1 MLCLQK
7 QLKVTNKTMRS
18 INFEVT
24 EKFNDK
30 PLLHFLKSEVKMSSR
45 LIKTLKRVENGM
57 QCNGE
62 HIRTIDK
69 VKTGDKITI
78 NMPDVEILVGTTD
91 ENLDVVYEDDDI
103 LIVNKPPT
111 MPIHETRNNQG
122 NTLMN
127 AVLGYLSAKGKPTS
141 FRAIGRLD
149 RGTSGLVLCALNPY
163 IAASLSGEIEKSYL
177 AIASKKIEEN
187 GTINA
192 PIYRPAPPK
201 THRCVDQRG
210 DRAVTHYEVI
220 SSGENYSLLKI
231 NLETGRTHQIR
242 VHFAHLD
249 SPLYGDDMYGEK
261 SGKLSHQ
268 ALHCFEMNF
277 THPVSKQMI
286 QVQGEM
292 PKDMKKLLDELKS
305 Y

>member
-1 MLCLQK
+1 
-7 QLKVTNKTMRS
+7 MRS
-18 INFEVT
+18 INFTVGENYDG
-24 EKFNDK
+24 KK
-30 PLLHFLKSEVKMSSR
+30 LLYFLKSEAKMSSR
-45 LIKTLKRVENGM
+45 LIKILKRVENGI
-57 QCNGE
+57 QLNGE
-62 HIRTIDK
+62 HIRTIDLIK
-69 VKTGDKITI
+69 AGDIVTI
-78 NMPDVEILVGTTD
+78 NMPEDEISVKTTD
-91 ENLDVVYEDDDI
+91 ENLDVVYEDDYI

-111 MPIHETRNNQG
+111 MPIHETRNHQG

-127 AVLGYLSAKGKPTS
+127 VVLGYLAKQNKHST

-149 RGTSGLVLCALNPY
+149 KGTSGLVLCALDPY
-163 IAASLSGEIEKSYL
+163 TAASLSGTIEKSYL
-177 AIASKKIEEN
+177 AITSKKFEEN

-201 THRCVDQRG
+201 THRCVDERG
-210 DRAVTHYEVI
+210 DRAVTHYEVL
-220 SSGENYSLLKI
+220 ENSDAYSLLKI

-249 SPLYGDDMYGEK
+249 APLYGDDMYGEK

-268 ALHCFEMNF
+268 ALHCFEMKF
-277 THPVSKQMI
+277 THPVSKQI
-286 QVQGEM
+286 IHVQGEM